1 MGDGSGQLAHLY
13 RFLDNT
19 VGVDDTPAPDDRAL
33 EVIFYPERRVRL
45 WRWRETIGQR
55 PTVTL
60 LAATGVVAFLS
71 GLAKVSSGTA
81 LSTAL
86 PLGLSAAALQLA
98 TFALVMLAILL
109 GLVAVGLYREY
120 RVAWWT
126 GVVVLV
132 AIGVVTAVTL
142 APFDLVTIGLL
153 IGALF
158 ALLVTRAQFRRPVG
172 LTNIQLAAL
181 SSAVGVL
188 AYGVVGTWALRAQF
202 VGLETLADAVYYV
215 VVTIATVGYGDIT
228 PITLT
233 ARWFSLSVILLGVG
247 AFTASIGSF
256 VSPLIESRM
265 SSAIGTMTPSQ
276 LAYLEDH
283 IVVLGRGD
291 MTAPLVE
298 QLAAATEVVVV
309 TPATEGGHIRETDG
323 VTHVDA
329 DPTDEQVLAGLDLDD
344 VRAVIVGSHDDAMD
358 VLIILSVRN
367 VAPAVPIT
375 AIANDARF
383 VSKLEAVGAD
393 EVLDL
398 WSMAGS
404 LIGEAVLD
412 AAEDAD
418 AG

>member
-1 MGDGSGQLAHLY
+1 
-13 RFLDNT
+13 
-19 VGVDDTPAPDDRAL
+19 
-33 EVIFYPERRVRL
+33 
-45 WRWRETIGQR
+45 
-55 PTVTL
+55 VTL
-60 LAATGVVAFLS
+60 LAATGVIAFLS

-81 LSTAL
+81 VSAA
-86 PLGLSAAALQLA
+86 PSLGLSPAAVQLA

-132 AIGVVTAVTL
+132 AIGGVTVVTL

-158 ALLVTRAQFRRPVG
+158 ALLVTRRQFRRPVG

-188 AYGVVGTWALRAQF
+188 AYGVVGTWALREEF
-202 VGLETLADAVYYV
+202 IGLETLADAVYYV
-215 VVTIATVGYGDIT
+215 IVTIATVGYGDIT
-228 PITLT
+228 PATLT

-309 TPATEGGHIRETDG
+309 TPTTEGGHIRETDG
-323 VTHVDA
+323 VTHIDA

-404 LIGEAVLD
+404 LIGEAVLES
-412 AAEDAD
+412 AEDAD